1 MFEVTFKAQ
10 HECPYL
16 HFSRKHPDVRI
27 VQWCNRRTDVLEV
40 ECGDI
45 ETFNRIEQDL
55 QRLLLW
61 KGARV
66 LRKTF
71 GEKNIQVITKT
82 CRDTHIAPSIS
93 GTIERNSCLE
103 IPPVVYHGGWE
114 THKVMGFRENDFK
127 KLFKD
132 LSKLG
137 AAEVLSKRVYEE
149 KSMIDTF
156 AVSLSAAFSDL
167 TPKQAE
173 AIATALELGYY
184 QVPKKTTT
192 EELALKQKV
201 PRTTYEEHLRK
212 AESKILRAL
221 SPYITLYARR
231 PTRLQEVAPQL
242 AE

>member
-1 MFEVTFKAQ
+1 MFEVTFKAR
-10 HECPYL
+10 HECPYVD
-16 HFSRKHPDVRI
+16 FSLKHPDVR
-27 VQWCNRRTDVLEV
+27 VVEWCNRRTDVLEV

-55 QRLLLW
+55 QRLLTW
-61 KGARV
+61 KGGRV

-82 CRDTHIAPSIS
+82 CRDSHISPSIS
-93 GTIERNSCLE
+93 GTIEKNSCLE
-103 IPPVVYHGGWE
+103 IPPVIYYGGWE
-114 THKVMGFRENDFK
+114 THKVMGFRESDFK

-132 LSKLG
+132 LAKLG
-137 AAEVLSKRVYEE
+137 PAEVVSKRVYGE

-167 TPKQAE
+167 TAKQAD
-173 AIATALELGYY
+173 AIATALEFGYY

-192 EELALKQKV
+192 GELALKQKV

-212 AESKILRAL
+212 AESKILHAL
-221 SPYITLYARR
+221 SPYVILYARR
-231 PTRLQEVAPQL
+231 PTGLQEVAPQL
-242 AE
+242 AR